1 MKQWIS
7 PNSPLH
13 FTRLRLRESQAF
25 VHAAIHQDSLPSNV
39 RRAFRSEP
47 NNSFGNLT
55 RLAQPL
61 QRCVRSPIGENL
73 FFFLAQS
80 NGTRLGQFFQA
91 IGGGESGSDIV
102 DQNSVFAELVG
113 QALYQPHNCSANG
126 VGEHEVGDGL
136 FGGNGGNRDD
146 TPPAFTLHVRDHFA
160 CEIYRAKEICL
171 YSLAPVVVARS
182 EKALGRR
189 TAGIGYAD
197 VDAAKFFGD
206 GGNEPANDF
215 GIGNVEDLGENLG
228 PMLISDLAGGQLEGL
243 LVARADGHATALSR
257 KRFRRSEPDSLAS
270 SSYQSNT
277 VFQPQIHGA
286 SIINVAVDFILSASP
301 RPFTLSSE
309 VMRLKRRS
317 FHPETKA
324 VRGASDLDRKN
335 GPMATPIYQTATF
348 EVADNDEQLRVTPTD
363 HFYTRYGN
371 PTNTVAERTVA
382 QLEGVDAALTFASGM
397 GAITTT
403 IMALLKSG
411 DHIVAQRDIYGG
423 ATKFFTQWLP
433 KMGVETTLVDTTE
446 YDQHARAIRP
456 NTKLLYV
463 ESPTNPAV
471 RVVDLKKIVA
481 LARGHNLLSMIDA
494 TFGTPINQR
503 PSEFGIDL
511 IMHSG
516 TKYLAGHSDLICGV
530 VAGSGDLIEKIH
542 STRTTLGNCMDPHAS
557 WMLIRGLKT
566 LAVRVARQNDNALR
580 VAEFLSQHDKAR
592 RVHYPFLKNHPQY
605 AIAREQ
611 MSGGGGMVSFEVEGT
626 GDDARRLTE
635 ALRLFTLAPS
645 LGGVESLVSIPVL
658 TSHAMISAQ
667 DRLKMG
673 VTEQMIRLSVGIEN
687 ADDLI
692 ADLEH
697 AFEAVAARQHAQV
710 G

>member
-1 MKQWIS
+1 MLQEIS
-7 PNSPLH
+7 SCPH
-13 FTRLRLRESQAF
+13 RRVQ
-25 VHAAIHQDSLPSNV
+25 LP
-39 RRAFRSEP
+39 
-47 NNSFGNLT
+47 
-55 RLAQPL
+55 
-61 QRCVRSPIGENL
+61 
-73 FFFLAQS
+73 
-80 NGTRLGQFFQA
+80 
-91 IGGGESGSDIV
+91 
-102 DQNSVFAELVG
+102 
-113 QALYQPHNCSANG
+113 
-126 VGEHEVGDGL
+126 
-136 FGGNGGNRDD
+136 
-146 TPPAFTLHVRDHFA
+146 
-160 CEIYRAKEICL
+160 
-171 YSLAPVVVARS
+171 
-182 EKALGRR
+182 
-189 TAGIGYAD
+189 
-197 VDAAKFFGD
+197 
-206 GGNEPANDF
+206 
-215 GIGNVEDLGENLG
+215 
-228 PMLISDLAGGQLEGL
+228 
-243 LVARADGHATALSR
+243 
-257 KRFRRSEPDSLAS
+257 
-270 SSYQSNT
+270 
-277 VFQPQIHGA
+277 
-286 SIINVAVDFILSASP
+286 
-301 RPFTLSSE
+301 LSSE
-309 VMRLKRRS
+309 VMRMKRRS

-324 VRGASDLDRKN
+324 VRGASDLDKKN
-335 GPMATPIYQTATF
+335 GPMATPIYQTSTF

-371 PTNTVAERTVA
+371 PTNTVAEQTIA

-423 ATKFFTQWLP
+423 AAKFFTQWLP
-433 KMGVETTLVDTTE
+433 KMGIETTLVDTTE

-471 RVVDLKKIVA
+471 RVVDLKKIAA
-481 LARGHNLLSMIDA
+481 LARQHNLISMIDA

-530 VAGSGDLIEKIH
+530 VAGSGDLIDKIH

-580 VAEFLSQHDKAR
+580 VAEFLSQHAKVG
-592 RVHYPFLKNHPQY
+592 RVHYPFLKSHPQH
-605 AIAREQ
+605 ALAREQ

-635 ALRLFTLAPS
+635 SLRLFTLAPS

-658 TSHAMISAQ
+658 TSHAMIEPEQ
-667 DRLKMG
+667 RKKMG
-673 VTEQMIRLSVGIEN
+673 VTEQMIRVSVGIEN

-692 ADLEH
+692 SDLEH
-697 AFEAVAARQHAQV
+697 ALEGVAATPQHAQV
-710 G
+710 R

>member
-1 MKQWIS
+1 
-7 PNSPLH
+7 
-13 FTRLRLRESQAF
+13 
-25 VHAAIHQDSLPSNV
+25 
-39 RRAFRSEP
+39 
-47 NNSFGNLT
+47 
-55 RLAQPL
+55 
-61 QRCVRSPIGENL
+61 
-73 FFFLAQS
+73 
-80 NGTRLGQFFQA
+80 
-91 IGGGESGSDIV
+91 
-102 DQNSVFAELVG
+102 
-113 QALYQPHNCSANG
+113 
-126 VGEHEVGDGL
+126 
-136 FGGNGGNRDD
+136 
-146 TPPAFTLHVRDHFA
+146 
-160 CEIYRAKEICL
+160 
-171 YSLAPVVVARS
+171 
-182 EKALGRR
+182 
-189 TAGIGYAD
+189 
-197 VDAAKFFGD
+197 
-206 GGNEPANDF
+206 
-215 GIGNVEDLGENLG
+215 
-228 PMLISDLAGGQLEGL
+228 
-243 LVARADGHATALSR
+243 
-257 KRFRRSEPDSLAS
+257 
-270 SSYQSNT
+270 
-277 VFQPQIHGA
+277 
-286 SIINVAVDFILSASP
+286 
-301 RPFTLSSE
+301 
-309 VMRLKRRS
+309 MRMKRRS

-324 VRGASDLDRKN
+324 VRGASDLDKKN
-335 GPMATPIYQTATF
+335 GPMATPIYQTSTF

-371 PTNTVAERTVA
+371 PTNTVAERTIA
-382 QLEGVDAALTFASGM
+382 QLEGVEAALTFASGM

-433 KMGVETTLVDTTE
+433 KMGIETTLVDTTE

-471 RVVDLKKIVA
+471 CVVDLKRVA
-481 LARGHNLLSMIDA
+481 SLARQHNLISMIDA

-516 TKYLAGHSDLICGV
+516 TKYLAGHADLTCGV

-580 VAEFLSQHDKAR
+580 VAEFLSRHDKAR

-635 ALRLFTLAPS
+635 SLRLFTLAPS

-658 TSHAMISAQ
+658 TSHAMIDPEQ
-667 DRLKMG
+667 RKKMG

-697 AFEAVAARQHAQV
+697 AFETVAGREHAQV